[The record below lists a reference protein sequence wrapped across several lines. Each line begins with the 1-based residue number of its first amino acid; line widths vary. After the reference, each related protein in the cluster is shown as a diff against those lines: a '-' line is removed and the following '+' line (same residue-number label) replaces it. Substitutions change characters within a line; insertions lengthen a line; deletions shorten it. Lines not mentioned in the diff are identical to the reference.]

1 MASFASFNVNTTLG
15 AYQIG
20 VLVSYML
27 FGVTT
32 AQTYIYYGRFPD
44 DSPKFKALV
53 AFVWVCEVA
62 HALCIGH
69 TLYIYTV
76 SDYVHPERLDRALPK
91 SLPAAILFSGIIAAS
106 VQGFFSFRI
115 YAFSKKLCIPLL
127 IWAMAF
133 LRVLACTVLF
143 AGALGMT
150 FWARYEAQWEWL
162 FMAKWTVSSVN
173 DLTITVTMLF
183 LLNKQR
189 INVHARTAALM
200 DKLITWTIE
209 TGMVT
214 SATGI
219 VMLACFVTMKNN
231 FIWVAFFAISARLF
245 SNSLLASLNSRAT
258 LRAMNEFTL
267 PSLVPAIGPNI
278 QVTKV
283 TRIDGGGPYYDPDND
298 AGSENV

>member
-1 MASFASFNVNTTLG
+1 MASFASFNPNTTLG

-32 AQTYIYYGRFPD
+32 AQTYIYYGRFPH

-76 SDYVHPERLDRALPK
+76 SDYVHPERLGHAVPK
-91 SLPAAILFSGIIAAS
+91 SLPTAILFSGIIAGS

-115 YAFSKKLCIPLL
+115 YAFSKKLWIPLL

-143 AGALGMT
+143 AGALGIT

-162 FMAKWTVSSVN
+162 FMAKWAVSSMN

-183 LLNKQR
+183 LLSKQR
-189 INVHARTAALM
+189 NNVHTRTAALM

-219 VMLACFVTMKNN
+219 VMLACFFTMKNN
-231 FIWVAFFAISARLF
+231 FIWLAFFAISARLF

-267 PSLVPAIGPNI
+267 PSLVPA
-278 QVTKV
+278 VTKV
-283 TRIDGGGPYYDPDND
+283 TRIDDSGTYYDPDND

>member
-1 MASFASFNVNTTLG
+1 MASFETLG
-15 AYQIG
+15 AYEIG
-20 VLVSYML
+20 VLISYVL

-32 AQTYIYYGRFPD
+32 AQTYIYYRRFPD
-44 DSPKFKALV
+44 DSRKFKALV
-53 AFVWVCEVA
+53 AFVWLCELA

-69 TLYIYTV
+69 ALYIYTI

-115 YAFSKKLCIPLL
+115 YAFSKKLYISLL

-143 AGALGMT
+143 AGALGMK
-150 FWARYEAQWEWL
+150 FWAHYEAQWEWL
-162 FMAKWTVSSVN
+162 FMAKWIVSSVN
-173 DLTITVTMLF
+173 DLTITVTLLF
-183 LLNKQR
+183 LFNKQR
-189 INVHARTAALM
+189 VNVHTKTAALM

-267 PSLVPAIGPNI
+267 PSLTPAINPNI
-278 QVTKV
+278 QVTKM
-283 TRIDGGGPYYDPDND
+283 TQIDGSGSYYNPDSD
-298 AGSENV
+298 VRLENI

>member
-1 MASFASFNVNTTLG
+1 MSSPASFNPNTTLG

-20 VLVSYML
+20 VLVSYVL

-32 AQTYIYYGRFPD
+32 AQTYVYYGRFPD
-44 DSPKFKALV
+44 DSRKFKALV
-53 AFVWVCEVA
+53 AFVWVCEVI

-106 VQGFFSFRI
+106 GYKGSSRSGSMLSPI
-115 YAFSKKLCIPLL
+115 CIPLL

-143 AGALGMT
+143 AAAMGMT

-189 INVHARTAALM
+189 INVHTRTAALM

-231 FIWVAFFAISARLF
+231 FIWLAFFAVSARLF
-245 SNSLLASLNSRAT
+245 SNSLLASLNSRAI
-258 LRAMNEFTL
+258 LRAMNEVTL
-267 PSLVPAIGPNI
+267 PSLTPVIGLNI
-278 QVTKV
+278 QVTKM
-283 TRIDGGGPYYDPDND
+283 TRINDSRPYRGPDHDG
-298 AGSENV
+298 ASEDV